1 MSERLFAPL
10 LVGNQP
16 KIFDDRRRAGAEFN
30 LRLARNRLDKG
41 AITPA
46 EFEQVVERTIKAVVD
61 DQIACGFERVT
72 DGRIRWDDPVTP
84 FAVAHDGFVIG
95 GLIRFF
101 DNNVY
106 YRRPTISGPVRFVR
120 SAVIDD
126 FRLLR
131 RLTDRPVMPSVCGP
145 FSLARFCIDENYGG
159 RKALYDDCARLV
171 RGELEALAAAGADW
185 VQLDEPFLSV
195 HPDDLGVAVDAI
207 NAAISG
213 VGVKTLVYTY
223 FGSLA
228 RVADRVWDINAQ
240 AIGADCATAPENF
253 DILLRGPHTLGRAFG
268 LVDARSTRMESSDW
282 LQQRLDALA
291 DAGAAHWPVCWI
303 TPSAALEF
311 LPSKN
316 AIAKMRL
323 IGDAVAQFAPARI
336 EETVDRP

>member
-16 KIFDDRRRAGAEFN
+16 KIFDDRSRAGAEFN

-46 EFEQVVERTIKAVVD
+46 EFEQVVQRTIKGAID

-84 FAVAHDGFVIG
+84 FAAAHDGFAIG

-120 SAVIDD
+120 SAVVDD

-131 RLTDRPVMPSVCGP
+131 QLTDRPVMPSVCGP
-145 FSLARFCIDENYGG
+145 YSLARFCIDENYGG

-185 VQLDEPFLSV
+185 VQLDEPYLAAN
-195 HPDDLGVAVDAI
+195 PDDIGVAIDTI
-207 NAAISG
+207 NAAISRSG
-213 VGVKTLVYTY
+213 IKTLIFTY
-223 FGSLA
+223 FGSLGPLG
-228 RVADRVWDINAQ
+228 DRLWDISCDAF
-240 AIGADCATAPENF
+240 GADCVTPPENF
-253 DILLRGPHTLGRAFG
+253 SILLRGPRTLGRAFG
-268 LVDARSTRMESSDW
+268 LVDARSTRMDSPGW
-282 LQQRLDALA
+282 LQERMATLA
-291 DAGAAHWPVCWI
+291 DAGAVHWPVCWI

-311 LPSKN
+311 LPYKN

-323 IGDAVAQFAPARI
+323 IGEAVGRFAPTRI
-336 EETVDRP
+336 EETVERP